1 MQIVSETTTKPAK
14 NKSAR
19 DNKSAPSKMGRPSSY
34 NQKQADEIIELI
46 TQGSSL
52 RDIVELGYPS
62 APTLFRWM
70 EANEDFRKQYARA
83 REEQAEFM
91 VSEIIN
97 IADTEEDP
105 AKARNRIDARKWAA
119 MKLLPKVYGDRQDV
133 NINQTVSIAHA
144 EALMMLANK
153 AREAKQLESP
163 IIDVTPQRFVD
174 PLPSEEDQ

>member
-1 MQIVSETTTKPAK
+1 MSETTTKPAK
-14 NKSAR
+14 
-19 DNKSAPSKMGRPSSY
+19 NKSAPSKMGRPSSY

-91 VSEIIN
+91 VSEIIS
-97 IADTEEDP
+97 IADNEADP

-119 MKLLPKVYGDRQDV
+119 MKLLPKVYGDRQEV
-133 NINQTVSIAHA
+133 NVNQTVSLAHA
-144 EALMMLANK
+144 EALIMLANK
-153 AREAKQLESP
+153 AKEAKQLESP
-163 IIDVTPQRFVD
+163 IIDITPTDLSQRFVD
-174 PLPSEEDQ
+174 PLPDEQDQ